1 MIHKTMKH
9 RFWEGTRT
17 MEFGTAETLER
28 ATLSAVFA
36 MITGVVQ
43 WSDFFKEWAEVS
55 GERMQARSAVEAYR
69 FERCAL
75 ADICADESLR
85 SSEVD
90 SNEPIAI
97 EHRQSN
103 KVV

>member
-1 MIHKTMKH
+1 
-9 RFWEGTRT
+9 
-17 MEFGTAETLER
+17 
-28 ATLSAVFA
+28 
-36 MITGVVQ
+36 
-43 WSDFFKEWAEVS
+43 
-55 GERMQARSAVEAYR
+55 MQARSAVEAYR

-90 SNEPIAI
+90 SNEPIEI